1 MTKSNLT
8 IAKLYLL
15 LIAVLGCFSLLTQ
28 FYLSIESGLAPPHI
42 VFFRYFAYFTITT
55 NLLVAITCVVLLL
68 APNSRLGE
76 FIGRQKTLTATTS
89 YIVVVGIIYNV
100 LLRIIWK
107 PEGLQ
112 LIVNELLHAVIPIL
126 FLIYWLVFVRKDGL
140 KWNDIWPWLLY
151 PLIYTIY
158 VFIFGAITG
167 FYPYH
172 FIDLAQLGL
181 KTTIINACGITIFFI
196 VISLLLV
203 GISKLYKKPISG
215 NHSAV

>member
-1 MTKSNLT
+1 MMKPNPT
-8 IAKLYLL
+8 IVKLFLL
-15 LIAVLGCFSLLTQ
+15 LIAVLGCFSLLAQ
-28 FYLSIESGLAPPHI
+28 IYLSIESGLVPPHI

-55 NLLVAITCVVLLL
+55 NLLVAITCVMLLL
-68 APNSRLGE
+68 APNSRLGD
-76 FIGRQKTLTATTS
+76 FLGRQKTLTATTS

-126 FLIYWLVFVRKDGL
+126 FLIYWLIFVRKDEL
-140 KWNDIWPWLLY
+140 KWNSIWPWLLY
-151 PLIYTIY
+151 PIIYTIY

-167 FYPYH
+167 FYTYH

-203 GISKLYKKPISG
+203 GISKLYKKS
-215 NHSAV
+215 V

>member
-1 MTKSNLT
+1 MMKSNPT

-15 LIAVLGCFSLLTQ
+15 LIAVLGCFSLLAQ
-28 FYLSIESGLAPPHI
+28 LYLSIESGLAAPHI
-42 VFFRYFAYFTITT
+42 VLFRYFAYFTLTT
-55 NLLVAITCVVLLL
+55 NLLVAITCVMLLV

-76 FIGRQKTLTATTS
+76 FLGRQKTLTATTS
-89 YIVVVGIIYNV
+89 YILVVGIIYNV

>member
-28 FYLSIESGLAPPHI
+28 SYLSIESGLAPPHI

-55 NLLVAITCVVLLL
+55 NLLVAITCVMLLL

-76 FIGRQKTLTATTS
+76 FLGQQKTLTATTS
-89 YIVVVGIIYNV
+89 YILVVGIIYNV

-140 KWNDIWPWLLY
+140 KWNNVWAWLLY
-151 PLIYTIY
+151 PLIYTVY

-167 FYPYH
+167 FYPYP
-172 FIDLAQLGL
+172 FIDLAQLGI
-181 KTTIINACGITIFFI
+181 KTTIINACGITVFFI
-196 VISLLLV
+196 AISLLLV
-203 GISKLYKKPISG
+203 GVSKLYKKP
-215 NHSAV
+215 V

>member
-1 MTKSNLT
+1 MTKPNSIT
-8 IAKLYLL
+8 AKLYLL
-15 LIAVLGCFSLLTQ
+15 LIAILGCFSLLTQ
-28 FYLSIESGLAPPHI
+28 FYLSIESGLTPPHI

-55 NLLVAITCVVLLL
+55 NLLVAITCVMLLL

-76 FIGRQKTLTATTS
+76 FLGRQKTLTATTS
-89 YIVVVGIIYNV
+89 YILVVGIIYNV

-107 PEGLQ
+107 PEGVQ

-126 FLIYWLVFVRKDGL
+126 FLIYWLTFVRKDEL
-140 KWNDIWPWLLY
+140 KWNSVWPWLLY
-151 PLIYTIY
+151 PIIYTIY

-172 FIDLAQLGL
+172 FIDLGQLGL
-181 KTTIINACGITIFFI
+181 NTTIINACGITLFFI

-203 GISKLYKKPISG
+203 GISKLYKK
-215 NHSAV
+215 AV

>member
-1 MTKSNLT
+1 MKSDSP
-8 IAKLYLL
+8 IAKLYLF

-68 APNSRLGE
+68 APNSRLAE

-89 YIVVVGIIYNV
+89 YILVVGIIYNV